1 MYLHIILLH
10 LYFLLNNYLISIS
23 ILSFSSSLKELIN
36 SLVPIIKKVTEAID
50 FKIASGTKVDIDP
63 PANAPNKLANT
74 RADAEPKKTAKGL
87 LDVPLIVNVANCVL
101 SPNSATNIVRN
112 VENNKLRIIYVYV
125 LKMSY
130 AKKIL
135 IIIINK
141 PVKKENLLGDTF
153 LDNHLPIKTP
163 TILELIKATE
173 LPMKTIIG
181 FPDSADNIKV
191 AI

>member
-1 MYLHIILLH
+1 
-10 LYFLLNNYLISIS
+10 
-23 ILSFSSSLKELIN
+23 
-36 SLVPIIKKVTEAID
+36 
-50 FKIASGTKVDIDP
+50 
-63 PANAPNKLANT
+63 
-74 RADAEPKKTAKGL
+74 
-87 LDVPLIVNVANCVL
+87 
-101 SPNSATNIVRN
+101 
-112 VENNKLRIIYVYV
+112 
-125 LKMSY
+125 MSY

-153 LDNHLPIKTP
+153 LDNHLPINTP

-173 LPMKTIIG
+173 LPRKTIIG